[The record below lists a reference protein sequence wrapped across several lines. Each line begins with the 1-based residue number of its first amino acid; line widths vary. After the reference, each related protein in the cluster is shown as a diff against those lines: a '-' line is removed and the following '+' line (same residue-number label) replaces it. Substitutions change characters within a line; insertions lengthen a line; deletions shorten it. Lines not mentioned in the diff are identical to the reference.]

1 MGLGLHPGLVFIPRH
16 FITVFQS
23 VIVLALRSGKLGVII
38 GVLLVLFE
46 LDIKDT
52 HRSSRLVLGVLIRLV
67 LKVGDGLMK
76 LLIVILI
83 IIGRVW
89 RLLPHEPGVR
99 PGAGS
104 TVHTKDVEEVPDD
117 LHLKVDGALDSA
129 LVDALDCLLDAAN
142 SSDIVTM

>member
-1 MGLGLHPGLVFIPRH
+1 MGLLLHPGLVFIPRH
-16 FITVFQS
+16 CITIFLS
-23 VIVLALRSGKLGVII
+23 VIVLALRPGKLRVII
-38 GVLLVLFE
+38 SVLLVLIE
-46 LDIKDT
+46 LDIRNT
-52 HRSSRLVLGVLIRLV
+52 HRSRRLVLGVLIRFV

-76 LLIVILI
+76 LLIILI

-104 TVHTKDVEEVPDD
+104 AVHTEDVEEVPDD
-117 LHLKVDGALDSA
+117 LRLKVDGALDSA